1 MQSGGKAAASR
12 STPKALLLWSA
23 GACSRFRHVLVGW
36 LSLRWLPPPLGAGG
50 IISVMFERFTEK
62 ARRAIFFARY
72 EASQYGSPY
81 IESEHFLLGL
91 LREDG
96 HIVRHLLPQLG
107 QVSAIREEIEAH
119 IEPRERISTSVEVP
133 LSAECKHILNFASDE
148 AQRLA
153 HEHVGTEHFLLG
165 VLREEKC
172 FAAQI
177 LKMRGAQLSAIRVAL
192 AQGKTADHAA
202 RRVSWR
208 SDELKERVEKFL
220 DAWSTCNAKAFSEWF
235 VEEGLFVDVH
245 GALWNGPLKIR
256 TGAAL
261 HFVSMGLATT
271 NGRLEELLL
280 VTSRTAVGSA
290 TFEPAAT
297 DAAPASTAEEAI
309 QEDGR
314 RGIRMTV
321 TLVER
326 HTEWMVVAAH
336 ITAIQSSTVEL
347 EK

>member
-1 MQSGGKAAASR
+1 
-12 STPKALLLWSA
+12 
-23 GACSRFRHVLVGW
+23 
-36 LSLRWLPPPLGAGG
+36 
-50 IISVMFERFTEK
+50 MFERFTEK

-107 QVSAIREEIEAH
+107 QVTAIREEIEAH
-119 IEPRERISTSVEVP
+119 IEPRERISTNVEVP
-133 LSAECKHILNFASDE
+133 LSAECKRILNFANEE

-153 HEHVGTEHFLLG
+153 HKHVGTEHLLLG
-165 VLREEKC
+165 ILSEEEC
-172 FAAQI
+172 FAARI
-177 LKMRGAQLSAIRVAL
+177 LKAKGAELPAIREAL
-192 AQGKTADHAA
+192 AQPKTTDHAA
-202 RRVSWR
+202 QRVSWR

-220 DAWSTCNAKAFSEWF
+220 NAWSTRNAKVFSEWF

-245 GALWNGPLKIR
+245 GALWSGPLKIR

-271 NGRLEELLL
+271 NGRLEELRL

-290 TFEPAAT
+290 TFEPAVT

-314 RGIRMTV
+314 GGIRMTV

-326 HTEWMVVAAH
+326 HTEWMVVAVQ
-336 ITAIQSSTVEL
+336 ITAIQSSSVEL